1 MSIPQVFCTFGTVFA
16 EIMEKDE
23 TIQLGL
29 KKIEIDISR
38 FNQEP
43 DYNSLYILPT
53 RNLVL
58 FPGLTVTFELGRS
71 SSLALARRAERDKL
85 PIGIVLSLIHI

>member
-1 MSIPQVFCTFGTVFA
+1 
-16 EIMEKDE
+16 MEKDE

-71 SSLALARRAERDKL
+71 SSLALARLAERDKL
-85 PIGIVLSLIHI
+85 PIGIVCQLNPD